1 MRAGACGKLA
11 LITAFAI
18 SVQGCTETPKARA
31 AEAKAIGAQRLQEM
45 QKRIAAADAD
55 PSKAIAVAEWIMP
68 SQLRE
73 ISGLAVTTRGTV
85 LTHDDNMGRVSEI
98 DPRTGVLL
106 KSFALSGQQKG
117 DFEAI
122 TIAGQDIYL
131 LESSGKL
138 FKFREGADGTQVA
151 FTVYDTKLGKECEF
165 ESLTYEADSSRL
177 LMACKRILNQAE
189 GKVKELRIYALPLPL
204 GDRTAMTAMSIPID
218 EIRGKNKWKNFH
230 PSDMTIDPFNGDYVI
245 IASREKGYVEIT
257 PDGDVVRSEPL
268 PGDHRQPEGVAITKD
283 SLFLV
288 SDESN
293 VKPPKITVY
302 RWRP

>member
-1 MRAGACGKLA
+1 MMVRGKLA
-11 LITAFAI
+11 LVAAFAL
-18 SVQGCTETPKARA
+18 SVQGCGETPKARA
-31 AEAKAIGAQRLQEM
+31 AEAKAVGAQRLQ
-45 QKRIAAADAD
+45 QLRQRIAAADAD
-55 PSKAIAVAEWIMP
+55 PSKPIAIAEWIMP

-73 ISGLAVTTRGTV
+73 ISGLAVTPRGTV
-85 LTHDDNMGRVSEI
+85 FTHDDNIGRVSEI

-122 TIAGQDIYL
+122 AIAGQDIYL

-138 FKFREGADGTQVA
+138 FKFREGADGSQVP

-165 ESLTYEADSSRL
+165 ESLAYEADSSRL
-177 LMACKRILNQAE
+177 LMACKRIHNQAE
-189 GKVKELRIYALPLPL
+189 GKIKELRIYALPLPL
-204 GDRTAMTAMSIPID
+204 GNRSAMTAMAIPID
-218 EIRGKNKWKNFH
+218 EVRGKNKWKNFH
-230 PSDMTIDPFNGDYVI
+230 PSDMTIDPFTGNYVI
-245 IASREKGYVEIT
+245 VASREKGYVVIT
-257 PDGDVVRSEPL
+257 PDGDLVRAEPL
-268 PGDHRQPEGVAITKD
+268 PGEHRQAEGVAITRD

-302 RWRP
+302 RWHP

>member
-1 MRAGACGKLA
+1 MTVFAKLS
-11 LITAFAI
+11 LIAAFALSI
-18 SVQGCTETPKARA
+18 QGCSDTPQARA
-31 AEAKAIGAQRLQEM
+31 AQAKAVGAQRLQALR
-45 QKRIAAADAD
+45 KRIAAADAD
-55 PSKAIAVAEWIMP
+55 ASKWIPVAEWIMP

-73 ISGLAVTTRGTV
+73 ISGLALTQRGTV
-85 LTHDDNMGRVSEI
+85 LAHDDNMGRVSEI

-138 FKFREGADGTQVA
+138 FKFREGADGTQVP
-151 FTVYDTKLGKECEF
+151 FTVYDTKLGRECEF
-165 ESLTYEADSSRL
+165 ESLTYEAGSSRL

-204 GDRTAMTAMSIPID
+204 GDRSATTAMTIPID

-230 PSDMTIDPFNGDYVI
+230 PSDMTIDPFTGNYVI
-245 IASREKGYVEIT
+245 IASREKAYVVIT
-257 PDGDVVRSEPL
+257 PDGDLVRAASL

>member
-1 MRAGACGKLA
+1 MSRGLCASLA
-11 LITAFAI
+11 LIAVFGLSI
-18 SVQGCTETPKARA
+18 QGCDDTPQARA
-31 AEAKAIGAQRLQEM
+31 AEAKAIGAQRLQQL

-55 PSKAIAVAEWIMP
+55 PSKSMPVAEWIMP
-68 SQLRE
+68 PQLRE
-73 ISGLAVTTRGTV
+73 ISGLALTQRGTV
-85 LTHDDNMGRVSEI
+85 LTHDDNIGRISEI

-122 TIAGQDIYL
+122 TVAGQDIYL

-138 FKFREGADGTQVA
+138 FKFREGADGTQVP

-189 GKVKELRIYALPLPL
+189 GKVKELRIYELPLPL
-204 GDRTAMTAMSIPID
+204 GDRAAITAMTIPID

-230 PSDMTIDPFNGDYVI
+230 PSDMNIDPLTGNYVI
-245 IASREKGYVEIT
+245 VASREKAYIVIT
-257 PDGDVVRSEPL
+257 PDGDLVRAEPL
-268 PGDHRQPEGVAITKD
+268 PGDHRQPEGIAITKD
-283 SLFLV
+283 SLMLV

>member
-1 MRAGACGKLA
+1 MTAYARLAVIASLA
-11 LITAFAI
+11 L
-18 SVQGCTETPKARA
+18 SVQGCTETPQARA
-31 AEAKAIGAQRLQEM
+31 AEAKAISAQRLQEVK
-45 QKRIAAADAD
+45 KRIAAADAD
-55 PSKAIAVAEWIMP
+55 PSKSTPVAEWIMP

-73 ISGLAVTTRGTV
+73 ISGLTLTARGTV
-85 LTHDDNMGRVSEI
+85 LTHDDNVGRISEI

-138 FKFREGADGTQVA
+138 FKFREGADGTQVP
-151 FTVYDTKLGKECEF
+151 FTVYDTKLGRECEF
-165 ESLTYEADSSRL
+165 ESLAYEADSSRL
-177 LMACKRILNQAE
+177 LMACKRLVNQAE
-189 GKVKELRIYALPLPL
+189 GKPKELRIYALPLPL
-204 GDRTAMTAMSIPID
+204 GNRSAATAMSIPID

-230 PSDMTIDPFNGDYVI
+230 PSDMAIDPLTGNYVI
-245 IASREKGYVEIT
+245 IASREKAYVVIT
-257 PDGDVVRSEPL
+257 PDGDLVRAESL
-268 PGDHRQPEGVAITKD
+268 PGDHRQPEGVAITRD
-283 SLFLV
+283 SLFVV

-302 RWRP
+302 RWRQ